1 MRNVNWR
8 GSMRFPLRYGN
19 CWNWIHS
26 SSLQLNYLK
35 CHRWLS
41 LWRDGARSVSDCIKK
56 NCHSES
62 PQSRPTNVDSEF
74 RQEAKAAPK
83 RKKKI
88 SADLSAKFRIRRGT
102 WKRDHRRTCER
113 GVGENPRKKAIQLMS
128 CLRWEFSNYTN
139 LKKEC
144 ATETTWGFAFWRA
157 ATRRWRKVSEE
168 NIFLEKCFGASIN
181 IFCAAR
187 SLGWEERSAFV
198 ACSIVQCQ
206 CLVGELRA
214 ATCNLRRSCIKFRLH
229 KLLNF
234 WRVDR

>member
-41 LWRDGARSVSDCIKK
+41 LLARWRKKRKRLHKEELSLGESSVASHKCRFWVSTR
-56 NCHSES
+56 SES
-62 PQSRPTNVDSEF
+62 C
-74 RQEAKAAPK
+74 A
-83 RKKKI
+83 KKKEKL
-88 SADLSAKFRIRRGT
+88 SADFSAKFRIRRGT

-113 GVGENPRKKAIQLMS
+113 GVGENPRKKTIQLMS

-168 NIFLEKCFGASIN
+168 NIFLVKCFGASIN

-187 SLGWEERSAFV
+187 SLGWEEQSAFV

-234 WRVDR
+234 WRVNR